1 MTFKDEVTKILE
13 PVFAYG
19 IDWEE
24 FKDQSDD
31 DHNVS
36 TFAGRIKS
44 EFLAEALQALTD
56 LHESEVRK
64 ARIDDLE
71 RLQESFGERG
81 IVTFDMSYDE
91 EAEAVAIANVLNKIT
106 DRIKALTTNTGG
118 QE

>member
-1 MTFKDEVTKILE
+1 MTFKDEVTKILDE
-13 PVFAYG
+13 LVNKVEWCVNPV
-19 IDWEE
+19 
-24 FKDQSDD
+24 
-31 DHNVS
+31 
-36 TFAGRIKS
+36 AGAVAVDREKEQIAQAK
-44 EFLAEALQALTD
+44 ATQALLS

>member
-1 MTFKDEVTKILE
+1 MTFKDEVEKIVETLLVR
-13 PVFAYG
+13 PLNTPGAV
-19 IDWEE
+19 
-24 FKDQSDD
+24 
-31 DHNVS
+31 
-36 TFAGRIKS
+36 
-44 EFLAEALQALTD
+44 AETNKLTQALTD